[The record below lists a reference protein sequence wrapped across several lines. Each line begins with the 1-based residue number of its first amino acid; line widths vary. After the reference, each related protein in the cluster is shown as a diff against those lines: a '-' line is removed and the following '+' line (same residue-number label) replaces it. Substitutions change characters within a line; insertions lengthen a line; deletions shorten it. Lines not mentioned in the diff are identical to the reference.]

1 MFENLDK
8 NISNFIDGLSEIEK
22 DRNERIAAIKRI
34 DDLLKNS
41 YSNDE
46 KSDYQIMGNV
56 AKVDDVND
64 EI

>member
-41 YSNDE
+41 YVNDE
-46 KSDYQIMGNV
+46 KSDYQVMGNV
-56 AKVDDVND
+56 AKVDDINGK
-64 EI
+64 I